1 MPAAVASDDAVAAPD
16 VPQLDAKRT
25 AVLLFSVM
33 VVALCGITYELIVAT
48 VSSYLLGNS
57 VYQFSMT
64 IGLFMFAMGVGSHLT
79 RHVTSRLV
87 QRFVAVEMAVA
98 LVGGLSSTILFLVF
112 PYYAFYRPVMYV
124 LVIVVGIL
132 VGLEI
137 PLLTRILSHSAGLAG
152 GDRQRAVAGLPRG
165 LAGGGGVPDSPAP
178 FVGPVSG
185 FVRHRP
191 FEHRRGRRDGVRL
204 SARANGTV
212 AIRVG
217 LRGGLADPG
226 AALLLSARITQFAEG
241 QLFADQ
247 ILYREQTPYQRII
260 VTRNEGNDEVRL
272 YLDGHIQFASADEYR
287 YHEALV
293 HPIMSL
299 PGRRAQVLILGGG
312 DGLCARDVLR
322 YADVEHIDLVDI
334 DPAMTRLCRE
344 FGPIV
349 RLNGGSLDNPKVQ
362 LHHEDAFN
370 YVLRSDRHYDRVI
383 IDLPDPHNEVLSKL
397 YSVEFYKGVRRIL
410 AEADLATQ
418 SSSPFRSA
426 KPTGASPKPSARPR
440 REGAGADADSELPH
454 FTAVVRL
461 VGFSSGCPSGAPSR
475 GVRHRRKPGPLHD
488 RAIAGGRPR
497 FFQRHRPG
505 PRYGQL
511 RLRAD
516 AVSEV
521 SGGRAAVARSPAFRR
536 HVPA

>member
-1 MPAAVASDDAVAAPD
+1 MAAAVASDDAVAAPD
-16 VPQLDAKRT
+16 LPRLDAKRT

-79 RHVTSRLV
+79 RHVATRLV

-98 LVGGLSSTILFLVF
+98 LVGGLSGTILFLVF
-112 PYYAFYRPVMYV
+112 PYYAFYRPVMYG

-137 PLLTRILSHSAGLAG
+137 PLLTRILSHSSGL
-152 GDRQRAVAGLPRG
+152 RQAIANVLSLDYLGALLGAVGFPILLLPSLGLFRASFVIGLLNIGVAAVTVFVFRRELQGLWRY
-165 LAGGGGVPDSPAP
+165 
-178 FVGPVSG
+178 VSG
-185 FVRHRP
+185 C
-191 FEHRRGRRDGVRL
+191 
-204 SARANGTV
+204 AA
-212 AIRVG
+212 VG
-217 LRGGLADPG
+217 LILGS
-226 AALLLSARITQFAEG
+226 ALLLSARITQFAEG

-260 VTRNEGNDEVRL
+260 VTRNEGNDEIRL
-272 YLDGHIQFASADEYR
+272 YLDGHIQFASGDEYR
-287 YHEALV
+287 YHESLV

-322 YADVEHIDLVDI
+322 YPEVEHIDLVDI

-349 RLNGGSLDNPKVQ
+349 RLNGGSLDSPKVQ

-370 YVLRSDRHYDRVI
+370 YVLRSDRRYDRVI

-410 AEADLATQ
+410 AEGGYLATQ
-418 SSSPFRSA
+418 SSSPFR
-426 KPTGASPKPSARPR
+426 T
-440 REGAGADADSELPH
+440 REAYWSVAETIRAADAQAMGPMHTLSYHISLQSFGLWGFHLAARQGPVPDQFAIDENQ
-454 FTAVVRL
+454 VRYMTGQSL
-461 VGFSSGCPSGAPSR
+461 AAARIFSKDIAPVPGTVNSVFEPTLYLKYQE
-475 GVRHRRKPGPLHD
+475 GV
-488 RAIAGGRPR
+488 
-497 FFQRHRPG
+497 
-505 PRYGQL
+505 L
-511 RLRAD
+511 R
-516 AVSEV
+516 
-521 SGGRAAVARSPAFRR
+521 
-536 HVPA
+536 